1 MNRLLAVALGLALS
15 LVEVPSVMAT
25 TSIGFGSGS
34 VPWTQEHPGHL
45 DVTTNAVGDL
55 TISGSFSGKGATVTV
70 TGPASCSYSSKHGPN
85 KFLGCFIA
93 NAPVGDYSITVSP
106 QGKYGILFQGTVT
119 GELVITEP

>member
-1 MNRLLAVALGLALS
+1 MKALIAALLVLLVMVSSVA
-15 LVEVPSVMAT
+15 AT

-34 VPWTQEHPGHL
+34 VPWTQTHPGHL
-45 DVTTNAVGDL
+45 EISTNAVGDF
-55 TISGSFSGKGATVTV
+55 TVNGSFSGRGATITV

-106 QGKYGILFQGTVT
+106 QGNYGILFQGTVT

>member
-1 MNRLLAVALGLALS
+1 MNRLLAVVLGLSLS
-15 LVEVPSVMAT
+15 FGASSVMAT
-25 TSIGFGSGS
+25 TSIGFGSGDT

-55 TISGSFSGKGATVTV
+55 TVSGSFTGKGATIAV

-106 QGKYGILFQGTVT
+106 QGNYGILFQGTVT